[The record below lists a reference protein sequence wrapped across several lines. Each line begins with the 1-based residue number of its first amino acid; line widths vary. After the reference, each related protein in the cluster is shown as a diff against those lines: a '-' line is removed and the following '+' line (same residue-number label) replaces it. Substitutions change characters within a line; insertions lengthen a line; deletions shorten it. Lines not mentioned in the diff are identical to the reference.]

1 MPSGNIYIYLADGC
15 VYLALPI
22 SHCWYKNEC
31 TSAWQLK
38 ARNVVTFAWQLTVAA
53 GRHDERLTGRMSGAD
68 EREARSVAL
77 EKAYVH
83 EVYEQIS
90 GTQLPAGASADS
102 QRGRAWPKVKQFLSE
117 LEPGS
122 LVCDVGKW
130 YLPSNALYFTRI
142 LVVTHIT

>member
-1 MPSGNIYIYLADGC
+1 MICDFIFSD
-15 VYLALPI
+15 
-22 SHCWYKNEC
+22 
-31 TSAWQLK
+31 
-38 ARNVVTFAWQLTVAA
+38 
-53 GRHDERLTGRMSGAD
+53 DERVTGRMSGAE

-90 GTQLPAGASADS
+90 GTQFPAGASADS

-122 LVCDVGKW
+122 LVCDVGKQN
-130 YLPSNALYFTRI
+130 LFCFRLK
-142 LVVTHIT
+142 

>member
-1 MPSGNIYIYLADGC
+1 
-15 VYLALPI
+15 
-22 SHCWYKNEC
+22 
-31 TSAWQLK
+31 
-38 ARNVVTFAWQLTVAA
+38 
-53 GRHDERLTGRMSGAD
+53 MSGAD

-90 GTQLPAGASADS
+90 GTQLPSGASADS

-122 LVCDVGKW
+122 LVCDVGK
-130 YLPSNALYFTRI
+130 
-142 LVVTHIT
+142 

>member
-1 MPSGNIYIYLADGC
+1 MCRAD
-15 VYLALPI
+15 ALWSVP
-22 SHCWYKNEC
+22 
-31 TSAWQLK
+31 
-38 ARNVVTFAWQLTVAA
+38 VAA
-53 GRHDERLTGRMSGAD
+53 GRNDKRVTGRMSGAE

-90 GTQLPAGASADS
+90 GAQLPAGASADR

-122 LVCDVGKW
+122 LVCDVGK
-130 YLPSNALYFTRI
+130 
-142 LVVTHIT
+142 